1 MISISYLCYLGYFTP
16 FLEYRHEIHSFL
28 YEVLLQFVHLFSLLF
43 TVYMNDPIAF
53 MFHEKAIIILIF
65 LITLIEC
72 LFWISDTVFVVI
84 YFFRGKPKVV
94 PKEEEISK
102 EEIMEP
108 KFNNFIDKNEK
119 EILDEK
125 EDTNKIKDNNENY
138 IDDELDK
145 TGNNAEFDKFY
156 PASNT
161 LKASKEKEESKDNDS
176 SNIDSSCGILKK
188 IKKQNFLDNNSIN
201 SIPETSSNQA

>member
-1 MISISYLCYLGYFTP
+1 
-16 FLEYRHEIHSFL
+16 
-28 YEVLLQFVHLFSLLF
+28 
-43 TVYMNDPIAF
+43 MNDPIAF

-201 SIPETSSNQA
+201 SIPEISSNQAEILNDSTQKF